1 MPITQTQFDQARDA
15 IRDMQEALGKM
26 SQVLAITAQAILKDK
41 QGKVIVDLVSAQ
53 KTQLLVEYD
62 KAKTE
67 LQTAIAKLP

>member
-26 SQVLAITAQAILKDK
+26 SQVLAITDQAILKDK
-41 QGKVIVDLVSAQ
+41 EGKVIVDLVSAQ
-53 KTQLLVEYD
+53 KTQLLAGYD

-67 LQTAIAKLP
+67 FQAAIAKLP